1 MKKITFYLIA
11 LLSIAFI
18 TGCNNNKSKL
28 TEVSVRLP
36 IPVADAAFVP
46 YYVAQDKG
54 LFEKYGLKVTLE
66 SGSAELNPIKMV
78 DLGKNQFGILGGP
91 ELLMTG
97 ISKGAKITGI
107 GLLHKNSDFVVLI
120 TKENSK
126 YKTLQD
132 INGQKVGFNIAH
144 ISTDVL
150 HSLFIKENIKVEEVD
165 VGFNYNL
172 FIADEIP
179 AQWAFRTTAALTLP
193 TKGVEL
199 NIISPADYGIKTHGH
214 TLIVNNQFLKDNP
227 EVVEIFLNAI
237 IEATE
242 YSINNLDETVKITCK
257 RDKSLTE
264 DVVRKQLA
272 IYNKTILSNEKI
284 FWIDEDCL
292 KETKER
298 LISLGLIE
306 NTFSIKN
313 IIDNRFLVNIYS
325 KKQSE

>member
-1 MKKITFYLIA
+1 MRKFVYLIIVIICFA
-11 LLSIAFI
+11 SC

-36 IPVADAAFVP
+36 IPVADGAFAP

-54 LFEKYGLKVTLE
+54 IFEKYGLKVTLE

-107 GLLHKNSDFVVLI
+107 GLLHKNSDFVVIL
-120 TKENSK
+120 TKKNSK

-132 INGQKVGFNIAH
+132 LDGQKVGFNIAH

-150 HSLFIKENIKVEEVD
+150 RSLFIKENIKVEEVD

-179 AQWAFRTTAALTLP
+179 AEWAFRTTAAITLP

-199 NIISPADYGIKTHGH
+199 NIISPADFGIKTHGH
-214 TLIVNNQFLKDNP
+214 TLIVNNIFLKNNP
-227 EVVEIFLNAI
+227 EVVKSFLTAI

-242 YSINNLDETVKITCK
+242 YSLNNLDETVKITSE
-257 RDKSLTE
+257 RDKSLT
-264 DVVRKQLA
+264 DDIIRKQLA

-298 LISLGLIE
+298 LI
-306 NTFSIKN
+306 
-313 IIDNRFLVNIYS
+313 RAC
-325 KKQSE
+325 

>member
-1 MKKITFYLIA
+1 MKKFFYLIFVII
-11 LLSIAFI
+11 SFISI
-18 TGCNNNKSKL
+18 TGCKNNKSKL

-36 IPVADAAFVP
+36 IPVADGAFAP

-54 LFEKYGLKVTLE
+54 IFEKYGLKVTLE

-120 TKENSK
+120 TKKNSK
-126 YKTLQD
+126 YKSLQD

-214 TLIVNNQFLKDNP
+214 TLIVNNQYLKDNP
-227 EVVEIFLNAI
+227 DLVENFLKAI

-242 YSINNLDETVKITCK
+242 YSINNVDETVKITCQ

-264 DVVRKQLA
+264 DIVRKQLA
-272 IYNKTILSNEKI
+272 IYNKTILTNKKI

-298 LISLGLIE
+298 LINLGLIE
-306 NTFSIKN
+306 NTFSITN
-313 IIDNRFLVNIYS
+313 IIDNTFLEKIYTE
-325 KKQSE
+325 K

>member
-1 MKKITFYLIA
+1 MKKLVYLVFVII
-11 LLSIAFI
+11 SIASI
-18 TGCNNNKSKL
+18 AGCKNNKGNL

-36 IPVADAAFVP
+36 IPVADGAFAP

-54 LFEKYGLKVTLE
+54 IFEKHGLNVTLE
-66 SGSAELNPIKMV
+66 AGSAELNPIKMV
-78 DLGKNQFGILGGP
+78 DLGKNKFGILGGP

-107 GLLHKNSDFVVLI
+107 GLLHKNSDFVVIL
-120 TKENSK
+120 TKKNSK
-126 YKTLQD
+126 YKTLQEL
-132 INGQKVGFNIAH
+132 NGQKVGFNIAH

-150 HSLFIKENIKVEEVD
+150 RSLFIKENIKVEEVD

-172 FIADEIP
+172 FIADRIP

-214 TLIVNNQFLKDNP
+214 TLIVNNQFLKD
-227 EVVEIFLNAI
+227 ESDVVENFLKAI

-242 YSINNLDETVKITCK
+242 FSLNNIDETVMITCK

-264 DVVRKQLA
+264 DIVRKQLA
-272 IYNKTILSNEKI
+272 FYNKTILSNEKI
-284 FWIDEDCL
+284 LWIDENCL

-298 LISLGLIE
+298 LINLGLIE
-306 NTFSIKN
+306 NSFSITN
-313 IIDNRFLVNIYS
+313 IIDNSFLKKIYTV
-325 KKQSE
+325 K